1 MNEFQER
8 LTVALAERYAVL
20 RRIGGGGMADVF
32 LARDLKHGREVALKL
47 LRPDIGAAIGRDR
60 FLKEIEIAARLH
72 HPHILPLYDSG
83 EADGLLYYV
92 MPYLEEETL
101 RGRLERAGRLPLPEV
116 LRITAQLADALDFA
130 HSRGVIHRDV
140 KPENVLL
147 LAEHALIADFGIA
160 RVMTGSSAEQIT
172 GTGIIVGTP
181 TYMSPEQVFGDTTLD
196 GRSDQYSL
204 GCIVFEML
212 SGSPPFSGN
221 AAQSIMAR
229 LSVERAPTLSTREIM
244 VPASIDEALNRAL
257 AKDPEHRFPT
267 SRSFAEA
274 LRASDAPAVTPL
286 ASKNHSL
293 VVLPFS
299 NRSDEADTEFLSD
312 GLTEELIHTLSTLP
326 GLRVVGRTSAFA
338 FKGKVE
344 DVRAIGKRLG
354 VELVLEGSVRRAGQR
369 LRITTQLTDVRDG
382 LQLWSE
388 RFERPVGDAFAIQDE
403 IAAAI
408 LATLKLTFLGRSPA
422 LPAARTDNP
431 RAYELYL
438 RGRHCWNARTET
450 GLSQSL
456 TYLRQAIEVD
466 PEFALARAALA
477 ESYVTLAVYGAEA
490 PQSVMPLAEAAARTA
505 LETDSRL
512 AEAHGALASVQALY
526 HWRWIEAESSYRRA
540 LTASPTAASVR
551 QAFAVNLLLPLM
563 RWEEARSELDR
574 ARALDPLSP
583 VISLSLGLVPF
594 FQRDYEAA
602 VRIWRD
608 VLVTDENFPL
618 LHYFLGRALSLL
630 GRPDDAVA
638 ALGRA
643 AQLASETPEVIAA
656 TGLALA
662 RGGRTEEARLKLA
675 QLSRVAEQ
683 RYVSPVLEAQIQIG
697 LGDFSAALDALGRGV
712 EGRSADVVWLGTRP
726 AYDPLRADPRF
737 QGLLARVGGAAWT
750 EGSGRSR

>member
-1 MNEFQER
+1 M
-8 LTVALAERYAVL
+8 ALAGRYAVE

-116 LRITAQLADALDFA
+116 LRVTSQLADALDFA
-130 HSRGVIHRDV
+130 HSRGVIHRDI

-160 RVMTGSSAEQIT
+160 RVMTGTAAEQIT

-181 TYMSPEQVFGDTTLD
+181 TYMSPEQVFGDTALD

-204 GCIVFEML
+204 GCMVFEML
-212 SGSPPFSGN
+212 SGAPPFAGT

-244 VPASIDEALNRAL
+244 VPAAIDDALNRAL
-257 AKDPEHRFPT
+257 AKDPENRFPT
-267 SRSFAEA
+267 ARAFAEA
-274 LRASDAPAVTPL
+274 LQATGAPAAAPL
-286 ASKNHSL
+286 ASKSHSL

-299 NRSDEADTEFLSD
+299 NLSEEADTEFLSD

-338 FKGKVE
+338 FKGTME
-344 DVRAIGKRLG
+344 DVRAIGRKLA
-354 VELVLEGSVRRAGQR
+354 VELILEGSVRRAGQR
-369 LRITTQLTDVRDG
+369 LRITTQLTDVKDG

-408 LATLKLTFLGRSPA
+408 LATLKLTFLGRSPS

-438 RGRHCWNARTET
+438 RGRHCWNARTES
-450 GLSQSL
+450 GLQQSL
-456 TYLRQAIEVD
+456 TYLRQAIDAD
-466 PEFALARAALA
+466 PGFALASAALA
-477 ESYVTLAVYGAEA
+477 ESYITLGVYGAEA
-490 PQSVMPLAEAAARTA
+490 PQVVMPKAEAAARTA

-540 LTASPTAASVR
+540 LSASPTAASVR
-551 QAFAVNLLLPLM
+551 QAFAVNLLLPLQ
-563 RWEEARSELDR
+563 RWDEARSELER

-594 FQRDYEAA
+594 FQRDFEAA
-602 VRIWRD
+602 VRTWRD

-618 LHYFLGRALSLL
+618 LYYFLGRALSLL
-630 GRPDDAVA
+630 GRAEDALA
-638 ALGRA
+638 ALSRA
-643 AQLASETPEVIAA
+643 SQLGGETPEITAA
-656 TGLALA
+656 SGLALA
-662 RGGRTEEARLKLA
+662 RAGRSDDARERLA
-675 QLSRVAEQ
+675 QLSRIAEQ
-683 RYVSPVLEAQIQIG
+683 RYVSPVLEAQILIG
-697 LGDFSAALDALGRGV
+697 LKEFDAALDALSRGV
-712 EGRSADVVWLGTRP
+712 EGRSADVVWLRTRP

-737 QGLLARVGGAAWT
+737 RALLARLGGSAWT
-750 EGSGRSR
+750 EETGASSRP